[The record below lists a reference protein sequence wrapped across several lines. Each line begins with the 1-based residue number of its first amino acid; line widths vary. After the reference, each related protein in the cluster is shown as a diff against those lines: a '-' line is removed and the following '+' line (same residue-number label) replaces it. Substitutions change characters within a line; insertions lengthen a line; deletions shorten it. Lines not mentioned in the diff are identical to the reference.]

1 MDDRQQRPGRPRK
14 WSSDAERMRACRAR
28 ADLLARESL
37 LGSMHSGL
45 GRSEFGLERVDGVAE
60 LADLV
65 PGLCGFVTGFPRGPI
80 PMSFDVR
87 EPGVRLVWAKSA
99 RRKEAI

>member
-1 MDDRQQRPGRPRK
+1 
-14 WSSDAERMRACRAR
+14 
-28 ADLLARESL
+28 
-37 LGSMHSGL
+37 
-45 GRSEFGLERVDGVAE
+45 

-65 PGLCGFVTGFPRGPI
+65 PGLCGFVTGFPRGQI

-87 EPGVRLVWAKSA
+87 EPGVRLVWAKSV